1 MSEPLNLYVG
11 VSAQNE
17 DLESQMVLEFS
28 ARKHCSV
35 PLNIHWMRQGAGI
48 WSGWKSSEQ
57 GRTPF
62 SSFRWGIPAASGFV
76 GRAAYCD
83 ADFVVMADLADL
95 FNQPI
100 PHVLLA
106 RKSNKP
112 HGKIKTCC
120 TLFDCEKAKAH
131 IAGLDVLRG
140 MPDPQGHYSNYFKDH
155 DDLVDRWEGDWNAI
169 DLGGYDSPFDPRVKA
184 IHYSRIETQ
193 PVLKYAIPRLK
204 AEGKAHWYTGEVR
217 THDRQDL
224 IDLFDSLYHE
234 ALASGYTLEQYR
246 VKPYAGQ
253 KKRNFTYSHHKGVPV
268 A

>member
-1 MSEPLNLYVG
+1 MSEALNLYVG

-17 DLESQMVLEFS
+17 DLEAQMVLEYS
-28 ARKHCSV
+28 ARKRCSA
-35 PLNIHWMRQGAGI
+35 PLNIHWMRQGDDIWAG
-48 WSGWKSSEQ
+48 WRSSEQ

-62 SSFRWGIPAASGFV
+62 SAFRWGIPAAREFK
-76 GRAAYCD
+76 GRACYSD
-83 ADFVVMADLADL
+83 SDFIFMADLAEL

-100 PHVLLA
+100 PNVLLA

-120 TLFDCEKAKAH
+120 TLFDCEKAMAH
-131 IAGLDVLRG
+131 IPGLDSLRS
-140 MPDPQGHYSNYFKDH
+140 MPDPQGHFSNYFKANDQ
-155 DDLVDRWEGDWNAI
+155 LVDRWDGDWNAI

-217 THDRQDL
+217 THERQDL

-234 ALASGYTLEQYR
+234 ALAAGYSPEQYR
-246 VKPYAGQ
+246 VASYAGQ
-253 KKRNFTYSHHKGVPV
+253 KKRNFTYSHHRGVP
-268 A
+268 AA